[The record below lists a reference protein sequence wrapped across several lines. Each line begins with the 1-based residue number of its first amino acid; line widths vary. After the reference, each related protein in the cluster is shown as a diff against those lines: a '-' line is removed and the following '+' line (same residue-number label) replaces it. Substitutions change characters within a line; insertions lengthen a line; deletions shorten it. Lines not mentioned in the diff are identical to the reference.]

1 MNANTGRP
9 AKKRARVVI
18 PLLAIF
24 AAALFA
30 VLMAFRSERKNTVP
44 SIHVTGIMD
53 GYEIN
58 LSPKIAGRISWI
70 GAGEGDAVKAG
81 QTLIT
86 LDCQDIKASLAQAV
100 AAREKAEDGISA
112 ARAEVENAKAGI
124 LSADADEK
132 SAAADVV
139 MARAQEDES
148 GREAKRAR
156 KLYRESFISTQS
168 RDQSVSAYDVNRAA
182 YNSSVDRFAS
192 ARAKVEAA
200 DTGFDAA
207 KSQLESAKAMLGEAQ
222 ANVAY
227 YQSKLNDTII
237 KTPVDGTVIFKAHE
251 QGETVS
257 PGDAILTIV
266 DLNGLYARVDIDETK
281 IGRVELGKPAYIT
294 VDGLPGKVFKGRI
307 TEIDRYAEFATQ
319 RDVIR
324 GREDIKTFRVKV
336 KVLNDPD
343 RILKPGMTVEVRIP
357 PG

>member
-9 AKKRARVVI
+9 AKKRALVV
-18 PLLAIF
+18 PLLAV
-24 AAALFA
+24 AAAAFLA
-30 VLMAFRSERKNTVP
+30 VLMALRSERKNTIH
-44 SIHVTGIMD
+44 SIHETGIMD
-53 GYEIN
+53 GYEVN

-70 GAGEGDAVKAG
+70 GADEGDAVKAG

-86 LDCQDIKASLAQAV
+86 LDCQDVKASLAQAI
-100 AAREKAEDGISA
+100 AAREKAQDDISA
-112 ARAEVENAKAGI
+112 AEAQVENARAGI
-124 LSADADEK
+124 LSAEADEK
-132 SAAADVV
+132 SDAADVV
-139 MARAQEDES
+139 MARDQEDES
-148 GREAKRAR
+148 RREAGRAQ

-168 RDQSVSAYDVNRAA
+168 RDQSVSVYDVNRAA
-182 YNSSVDRFAS
+182 YNSSVDRLSS
-192 ARAKVEAA
+192 ARAKTEAA
-200 DTGFDAA
+200 ETALAAA
-207 KSQLESAKAMLGEAQ
+207 KSQLGSAKAMLGEAQ

-227 YQSKLNDTII
+227 YRSKLNDTII

-257 PGDAILTIV
+257 PGDTILTIV
-266 DLNGLYARVDIDETK
+266 DLDGLYARVDIDETK
-281 IGRVELGKPAYIT
+281 IGRVELGKPAYVT

-343 RILKPGMTVEVRIP
+343 RMLKPGMTVEVRIP